1 MTRGLTGGSGPASP
15 KNAEPAAVYPITAAG
30 VAGSALVGI
39 AGCGGGGESGG
50 SGSFNVAMGQDT
62 TGTLPTLIKRFNKQY
77 QGEYKATLGEYP
89 TASDQYFDK
98 LRTQFQAGGEGLDAV
113 GGDVIWPAQFA
124 ANGFIADI
132 SDRFPE
138 SERNKFLPGPI
149 ESNTYDGQVFG
160 VPWFTDGGL
169 LYYRSDLLEESGFSE
184 PPKTWDELKEQ
195 AKKVMQD
202 QGTKYGFVWQGA
214 DYEGGVCNGLEYIY
228 SHGGAILNEDNASE
242 VLIGS
247 PEAAAGL
254 AMARSLIEDG
264 VSPQAVTTF
273 TETEA
278 DPRSSTVRR
287 VRALLAL
294 RLRQRRRPG
303 GNPNIE
309 QSQVGIA
316 PLPAGPA
323 GSVSTLGGWN
333 YFLSA
338 TSQNPDAAYDVDQVR
353 DLRGAAAL
361 ARDGR
366 FFPADA
372 QQPVRG
378 PGVPRGGAAGR
389 LRQAGAAEHRSSPG
403 LPVLFGHVAAAGRAV
418 QRGLQRA
425 RLRRRRR

>member
-1 MTRGLTGGSGPASP
+1 MNRRQFIQ
-15 KNAEPAAVYPITAAG
+15 ITSAG
-30 VAGSALVGI
+30 MAGAALVGI

-62 TGTLPTLIKRFNKQY
+62 TGTLPTLIKRFNKEY
-77 QGEYKATLGEYP
+77 KGEYKATLGEYP

-138 SERNKFLPGPI
+138 SERAKFLQGPI
-149 ESNTYDGQVFG
+149 EANTYDGQIFG

-169 LYYRSDLLEESGFSE
+169 LYYRSDLLEKSGFSE
-184 PPKTWDELKEQ
+184 PPATWDELKEQ

-228 SHGGAILNEDNASE
+228 SFGGAILDEDDASQ

-247 PEAAAGL
+247 PEAADGL
-254 AMARSLIEDG
+254 AMARSMITEG

-273 TETEA
+273 TEVEA
-278 DPRSSTVRR
+278 DPAFLNGTSVFERCWPYVY
-287 VRALLAL
+287 
-294 RLRQRRRPG
+294 
-303 GNPNIE
+303 GNAADPEQSNIE

-338 TSQNPDAAYDVDQVR
+338 TSQNPDAAYEWIKFATSEEQQRWRATAGSFLPTVNSLYEDQSF
-353 DLRGAAAL
+353 LEEAPLAAFAKQAL
-361 ARDGR
+361 
-366 FFPADA
+366 
-372 QQPVRG
+372 QNT
-378 PGVPRGGAAGR
+378 VPRPVSPYYWDMSLELAEQFNAAFTGEVPPE
-389 LRQAGAAEHRSSPG
+389 QAVNTLESG
-403 LPVLFGHVAAAGRAV
+403 LKDIVEQAS
-418 QRGLQRA
+418 
-425 RLRRRRR
+425 